1 MSDKIE
7 SNSSHSDFAD
17 MPYEIKKWRLEY
29 EILNQYIK
37 RLKEEIDIILSNINE
52 LKERLIYR
60 LGYADFGAIGL

>member
-1 MSDKIE
+1 
-7 SNSSHSDFAD
+7 

>member
-52 LKERLIYR
+52 LKN
-60 LGYADFGAIGL
+60 DQS